1 MARNKAIEYVILGN
15 SAAGIAA
22 AAAIRK
28 GDRSG
33 RITIVSDEK
42 AAGYS
47 RVMLPL
53 YIAGKVSKAEMVIAD
68 KEFYASRS
76 IRLLRG
82 ETATGLDPAV
92 RHVALAS
99 GKFLPYDRLLI
110 ATGAAAKGLKARGR
124 ELPGIFCLRNL
135 DDAEGIK
142 RILGSCDAPAVIV
155 GGGLVGI
162 KSLEALLHLNREVHL
177 VISSDRILSQ
187 MLDKAASD
195 LFLAALRERGVQVHF
210 HSDVKAFRGKD
221 ALQAAVLADGTVLPC
236 CVAIVGKGVVPNVG
250 FLHGTGLDL
259 NQGIVV
265 DGRMETNL
273 PGVWAAGDV
282 AEPIDALS
290 GKNAPSALWPSAVEG
305 GRVAGAN
312 MAGAAETYRDALRMN
327 SVELLGVR
335 VVSAGAWEGERVT
348 VSRRENGAVY
358 RKLVFGG
365 GRLNGY
371 VLAGDI
377 RNAGV
382 LTSLVR
388 NRTAV
393 TPDSLEQGLERGFS
407 YQPRF
412 QMLGGCIEA
421 LQGQQRSAT

>member
-1 MARNKAIEYVILGN
+1 MALKKATEYLILGN

-22 AAAIRK
+22 AAEIRK
-28 GDRSG
+28 ADRSG

-53 YIAGKVSKAEMVIAD
+53 YIAGKVSKAEMVIAP
-68 KEFYASRS
+68 KEFYAARS

-82 ETATGLDPAV
+82 ETAVSLDPAACRV
-92 RHVALAS
+92 ILAN
-99 GKFLPYDRLLI
+99 GKVLPYDRLLI
-110 ATGAAAKGLKARGR
+110 ATGASAKGLKVAREKSCPASSASGNSMT
-124 ELPGIFCLRNL
+124 P
-135 DDAEGIK
+135 EGIR
-142 RILGSCDAPAVIV
+142 RILRSCSDPTVII

-162 KSLEALLHLNREVHL
+162 KSLEALLHRERPVHL

-187 MLDKAASD
+187 MLDKTASD
-195 LFLAALRERGVQVHF
+195 LFLAAMQERGVHVHF
-210 HSDVKAFRGKD
+210 HSDVKAFQGKEE
-221 ALQAAVLADGTVLPC
+221 LQAAVLADGTVLSC
-236 CVAIVGKGVVPNVG
+236 CMAIIGKGVVPNVE
-250 FLHGTGLDL
+250 FLRGTEIRL

-265 DGRMETNL
+265 DDHMATNL
-273 PGVWAAGDV
+273 PAVWAAGDV
-282 AEPIDALS
+282 AEPVDALQ
-290 GKNAPSALWPSAVEG
+290 GTNAPSALWPSAVEG

-312 MAGAAETYRDALRMN
+312 MAGIPSVFGGTIRMN

-335 VVSAGAWEGERVT
+335 VVSAGAWEGDQVM
-348 VSRRENGAVY
+348 VSRRENGSVY
-358 RKLVFGG
+358 RKLVFSQ

-377 RNAGV
+377 RSAGV

-388 NRTAV
+388 NRTEVSPQA
-393 TPDSLEQGLERGFS
+393 LEEGLERGFS

-412 QMLGGCIEA
+412 HVLGGRIEA
-421 LQGQQRSAT
+421 LESQRSVI

>member
-1 MARNKAIEYVILGN
+1 MASEYLILGN

-22 AAAIRK
+22 AVEIRK

-53 YIAGKVSKAEMVIAD
+53 YIAGKVSREEMVIAP
-68 KEFYASRS
+68 KAFYADRS
-76 IRLLRG
+76 IRLLPG
-82 ETATGLDPAV
+82 ETAASLDAAARRV
-92 RHVALAS
+92 TLAS
-99 GKFLPYDRLLI
+99 GKVLPYDRLLI
-110 ATGAAAKGLKARGR
+110 ATGAAAKELPVRGR
-124 ELPGIFCLRNL
+124 ELPGIFRLRNIA
-135 DDAEGIK
+135 DAEGVRK
-142 RILGSCDAPAVIV
+142 ILRSCDAPVVIV

-187 MLDKAASD
+187 MLDKTASD
-195 LFLAALRERGVQVHF
+195 LFLAAMQERGVRVHF
-210 HSDVKAFRGKD
+210 HSDVKAFRGKE
-221 ALQAAVLADGTVLPC
+221 ALEAAVLADGTVLPC
-236 CVAIVGKGVVPNVG
+236 CVAIIGKGVVPNVE
-250 FLHGTGLDL
+250 FLRSAGIRL

-265 DGRMETNL
+265 DDHMATNL

-282 AEPIDALS
+282 AEPVDALL
-290 GKNAPSALWPSAVEG
+290 GKSAPSALWPSAVEG
-305 GRVAGAN
+305 GRIAGAN
-312 MAGAAETYRDALRMN
+312 MAGAAQTFSQALRMN

-335 VVSAGAWEGERVT
+335 VVSAGAWEGDRIM

-388 NRTAV
+388 NRTEV
-393 TPDSLEQGLERGFS
+393 TPDALEEGLERGFS

-412 QMLGGCIEA
+412 YMLGGRIAA
-421 LQGQQRSAT
+421 LQSRQRSAT

>member
-1 MARNKAIEYVILGN
+1 MASEYLILGN

-22 AAAIRK
+22 AAEIRK
-28 GDRSG
+28 SDRSG

-53 YIAGKVSKAEMVIAD
+53 YIAGKVSREEMVIAP
-68 KEFYASRS
+68 KAFYADRS
-76 IRLLRG
+76 IRLLPG
-82 ETATGLDPAV
+82 ETAVSLDAAARRV
-92 RHVALAS
+92 TLAS
-99 GKFLPYDRLLI
+99 GKSLPYDRLLI
-110 ATGAAAKGLKARGR
+110 ATGAAAKELTARGR
-124 ELPGIFCLRNL
+124 ELPGIFRLRNIA
-135 DDAEGIK
+135 DAEGIRK
-142 RILGSCDAPAVIV
+142 ILGSCDAPVVIV

-177 VISSDRILSQ
+177 IISSDRILSQ
-187 MLDKAASD
+187 MLDKTASD
-195 LFLAALRERGVQVHF
+195 LFLAAMQERGVRVHF
-210 HSDVKAFRGKD
+210 HSDVKAFRGKQ
-221 ALQAAVLADGTVLPC
+221 ALEAAVLADGTVLPC
-236 CVAIVGKGVVPNVG
+236 CVAIIGKGVVPNVG
-250 FLHGTGLDL
+250 FLRSAGIRL

-265 DGRMETNL
+265 DDHMATNL

-282 AEPIDALS
+282 AEPVDALS
-290 GKNAPSALWPSAVEG
+290 RKSAPSALWPSAVEG
-305 GRVAGAN
+305 GRIAGAN
-312 MAGAAETYRDALRMN
+312 MAGAAQTFSQALRMN

-335 VVSAGAWEGERVT
+335 VVSAGAWEGDRIM

-388 NRTAV
+388 NRTEV
-393 TPDSLEQGLERGFS
+393 TPAALEEGLERGFS

-412 QMLGGCIEA
+412 YMLGGRIAA
-421 LQGQQRSAT
+421 LQSRQRSAT